1 MIETLE
7 YHFVLHFSF
16 KFFLYDKN
24 LQLKKSE
31 NGKPRLGPMSLISV
45 LWNRPAP
52 NMRSAVQVETGSTGP
67 VLERNQCSSPLI
79 QFTRQL
85 TAVDVHDRWKFQHQK
100 GNLEMT
106 ACPT

>member
-1 MIETLE
+1 MTKIC
-7 YHFVLHFSF
+7 
-16 KFFLYDKN
+16 N
-24 LQLKKSE
+24 LKKMKIG
-31 NGKPRLGPMSLISV
+31 NLGWAQCHVYLYYVEQAGSIP
-45 LWNRPAP
+45 PQ

-85 TAVDVHDRWKFQHQK
+85 TAVDVHHRWKFQHQK